1 MPVFMYKAVT
11 KGGVVVKNKV
21 DDINKYALIQ
31 KLKRNN
37 LTPID
42 IVQIKQNKTKKQNI
56 KKKNVKP
63 NDTLM
68 KNLELLSSN
77 KTNSTTKIT
86 TKDKM
91 EMMLSNSQKITTR
104 DIIIFTESFYLLK
117 KANFNNIHAL
127 NAIVGSTENYMLK
140 EIIEDILAGLE
151 QGENMYTTMEYYS
164 HVFPYI
170 YINMIKVGE
179 LSGSLTNSLEQALR
193 YLEETSELTKKL
205 KKILLPNIAQFLALI
220 VMLIAAGLFAI
231 PAMQGVFDSIGSEEK
246 LPAIT
251 VWFAD
256 FIDDLVAHWYIPTL
270 AIFSIVAVVLLYI
283 NTPKGKYNWH
293 LFKYKAPVF
302 GKLIY
307 TLDFTRIMRAMLLNL
322 QNGMRIQD
330 ALEVGKNVSNNYV
343 MLATIEAAINNLL
356 SGRSWIEPFEASGLP
371 SSMMTE
377 MLKIGMQTDLAE
389 MMEKLLEL
397 LDMDINNSL
406 DKIMKTLPQ
415 IVYSIVGIVLVFFV
429 IVVLVP
435 VIQIYMGNFMFSA
448 YGF

>member
-1 MPVFMYKAVT
+1 MPVFMYKAIT
-11 KGGVVVKNKV
+11 KNGVIVKNRV
-21 DDINKYALIQ
+21 DDISKYALIQ
-31 KLKRNN
+31 KLKRND

-42 IVQIKQNKTKKQNI
+42 IIQAKQTVKKQKTKRKNI
-56 KKKNVKP
+56 KADDSVIR
-63 NDTLM
+63 
-68 KNLELLSSN
+68 NLELLSSS
-77 KTNSTTKIT
+77 KASTVTKFT
-86 TKDKM
+86 VKERLD
-91 EMMLSNSQKITTR
+91 MMLSTTEKITSR
-104 DIIIFTESFYLLK
+104 DIIIFTESFLLLK

-127 NAIVGSTENYMLK
+127 NTIIGSTENHMLK

-164 HVFPYI
+164 HIFPYI

-193 YLEETSELTKKL
+193 YMEETEELHKKL
-205 KKILLPNIAQFLALI
+205 RKILVPNIIQFVAILG
-220 VMLIAAGLFAI
+220 MLILGGLFAI
-231 PAMQGVFDSIGSEEK
+231 PAMQGVFDAIGTEEK

-251 VWFAD
+251 VWFSG
-256 FIDDLVAHWYIPTL
+256 FVDDLVAHWYIPTL
-270 AIFSIVAVVLLYI
+270 IIAAIVGSIFAYI

-302 GKLIY
+302 GKLVY

-322 QNGMRIQD
+322 QNGMRVQD

-343 MLATIEAAINNLL
+343 MLATVEAAINNLL
-356 SGRSWIEPFEASGLP
+356 SGRSWIEPFENSGLP
-371 SSMMTE
+371 SSMMVE
-377 MLKIGMQTDLAE
+377 MLKIGMQTDLTE

-397 LDMDINNSL
+397 MDMDINNSL

-415 IVYSIVGIVLVFFV
+415 IVYSIVGIVLIFFV

-435 VIQIYMGNFMFSA
+435 VIQLYMGNFMFSA

>member
-1 MPVFMYKAVT
+1 MPVFVYKAVT
-11 KGGVVVKNKV
+11 KSGAVVKNRV
-21 DDINKYALIQ
+21 EDINKYALIQ
-31 KLKRNN
+31 KLKRND

-42 IVQIKQNKTKKQNI
+42 IVQANQVVKKQKIKRKNI
-56 KKKNVKP
+56 KPDENVIR
-63 NDTLM
+63 NI
-68 KNLELLSSN
+68 ELLSN
-77 KTNSTTKIT
+77 KPATVAKFTLKERMNMT
-86 TKDKM
+86 
-91 EMMLSNSQKITTR
+91 LAVNQKITSR
-104 DIIIFTESFYLLK
+104 DIIIFTENFLLLK

-127 NAIVGSTENYMLK
+127 NTIVGSTENLMLR

-164 HVFPYI
+164 HIFPYI

-179 LSGSLTNSLEQALR
+179 LSGSLTNSLEQALK
-193 YLEETSELTKKL
+193 YMEETAELTKKL
-205 KKILLPNIAQFLALI
+205 KKILIPNIAQFVLLLA
-220 VMLIAAGLFAI
+220 MLLLGGIFAI
-231 PAMQGVFDSIGSEEK
+231 PAMQGVFDSIGTEAE

-256 FIDDLVAHWYIPTL
+256 FVDKLMIYWYIPVIILL
-270 AIFSIVAVVLLYI
+270 AIVGSIVAYI

-302 GKLIY
+302 GKLVY

-343 MLATIEAAINNLL
+343 MLSTVEAGINNLL
-356 SGRSWIEPFEASGLP
+356 SGRSWIDPFENSGLA
-371 SSMMTE
+371 SSMMIE
-377 MLKIGMQTDLAE
+377 MLKIGMQTDLSE

-397 LDMDINNSL
+397 MDSDINNSL
-406 DKIMKTLPQ
+406 DKIMRTLPQ
-415 IVYSIVGIVLVFFV
+415 IVYSIVGVVLIFFV

-435 VIQIYMGNFMFSA
+435 VIQMYMGNFMFSA